1 MHPFAY
7 LMIATFC
14 CALIALLMGIGS
26 MGAKNSEMGNKL
38 MIARIGFCGLL
49 LAEMLIY
56 AIFIKG

>member
-1 MHPFAY
+1 
-7 LMIATFC
+7 MIATFC